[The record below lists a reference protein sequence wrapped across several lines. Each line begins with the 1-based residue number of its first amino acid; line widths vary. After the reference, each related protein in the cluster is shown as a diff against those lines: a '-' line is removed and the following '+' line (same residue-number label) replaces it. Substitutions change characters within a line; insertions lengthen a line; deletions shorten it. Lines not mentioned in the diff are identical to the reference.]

1 MIGDAES
8 LGQIRKGELAQS
20 ASILGLRSENDV
32 LVIEDPAFPDSMTT
46 TWDAEKIA
54 RILTSAFTSSINS
67 KVRLQAGKTD
77 SNDVAPTATIDVLVT
92 FDQRGISD
100 HPNHMSLYHG
110 AIAWIKEMMKGKS
123 GWECPVTVYTLR
135 STNVL
140 RKYVSVLDAPFTML
154 SCVLNSMSIAG
165 KRRSENTMPER
176 LMFVSDIGAY
186 WKAQNA
192 MVNAHKSQMKW
203 FRWGWIGIGRYM
215 VVNDL
220 KKIAPASI

>member
-1 MIGDAES
+1 
-8 LGQIRKGELAQS
+8 
-20 ASILGLRSENDV
+20 
-32 LVIEDPAFPDSMTT
+32 MTT

-54 RILTSAFTSSINS
+54 RILTSAFTFSIKS
-67 KVRLQAGKTD
+67 KVRLPAGKTA
-77 SNDVAPTATIDVLVT
+77 NDVAPTASIDVLIT

-100 HPNHMSLYHG
+100 HPNHISLYHG

-135 STNVL
+135 STSIL
-140 RKYVSVLDAPFTML
+140 RKYISVLDAPITML

-165 KRRSENTMPER
+165 RRRSENTTPER

-186 WKAQNA
+186 CKAQKA

-220 KKIAPASI
+220 KKITPASI